1 MAIDPALTKLNL
13 YTKSRSESLF
23 NLNLPVVNIEN
34 LEEIE
39 SLIRNAMNTPQGR
52 DSFMKHIEAEGWLA
66 KLVPL
71 VEEAEEH
78 ESLPDLHRLCNIF
91 KSLILFNEN
100 KFIEEVVSDPYIMGV
115 VGALE
120 C

>member
-1 MAIDPALTKLNL
+1 M
-13 YTKSRSESLF
+13 
-23 NLNLPVVNIEN
+23 EN

-39 SLIRNAMNTPQGR
+39 SLIRSAMNTAQGR
-52 DSFMKHIEAEGWLA
+52 DSFMKHIEAENWLA
-66 KLVPL
+66 KLVSL
-71 VEEAEEH
+71 VDVAESM

-100 KFIEEVVSDPYIMGV
+100 KFIEECVSDDNIMGV

-120 C
+120 CWS

>member
-1 MAIDPALTKLNL
+1 M
-13 YTKSRSESLF
+13 ES
-23 NLNLPVVNIEN
+23 

-39 SLIRNAMNTPQGR
+39 SLVRNAMNATQGR
-52 DSFMKHIEAEGWLA
+52 EAFMKQIEAENWLA

-71 VEEAEEH
+71 VDIAESM

-100 KFIEEVVSDPYIMGV
+100 KFIEEIVSDPYIMGV